1 FGAQILQLR
10 QDLET
15 LKAQSTAVSV
25 EASLAQVRQLASA
38 PTRFRDPSAILAAIQ
53 KLADDA
59 RTTGHEKA
67 AEYDEAILR
76 QSRPLL
82 YNTQFGDIIIR
93 LIGSKE
99 ESRIAT
105 TIAKM
110 TKASPATAASSFMHP
125 YPRPQRGRGGFDPPA
140 KRQKLDFVQL
150 AQQPVKTSEIK
161 WCNSQGEPIDTVGPG
176 PDPTVV
182 SQAKVLASPRA
193 TFFRDPAHFIPGE
206 LHRQADRWKFI
217 PNADPEIISLVLNKV
232 DAWNFIVHFKGRFG
246 NQAYDAPYPPHKIFP
261 NNQSC
266 LEFEEFITNTI
277 LERLANGS
285 LSFWGLV
292 GDVEPPHLVMPIT
305 VEPTKPRMCHDE
317 RFLNLWIKF
326 GNHVGRN
333 NFVPQTPT
341 GSPTYVFPAFL
352 KEAIRTHISGSLRA
366 FQDPEGPGDLPFTL
380 DYLSDIPR
388 YVEANHF
395 QTVCDDKSGYDHVSL
410 TRNCQTLFG
419 LSWKGCYFCYRTL
432 PFGWKASAYIYHSI
446 GLIATSHIRS
456 LGVPC
461 SQYIDDRHIG
471 QLITS
476 PACQWSNYEKA
487 EAACYIATTTLT
499 SLGYTLAL
507 SKSSLAPNQV
517 VKFLGYLCDSRRCA
531 FILPEV
537 KKEKFRALR
546 EKILSHEEIDVKS
559 LQRFAGKTT
568 SFSIAVPAARLYTRT
583 CYPAIG
589 ISSKTPT
596 RPVKVMGELW
606 KEILHWRFLDAW
618 KGHLPW
624 FEERHRVVRSFTDAS
639 NSGWGAKLSLE
650 PGSSQYLRDYWCDE
664 DRPKPIV
671 IREAL
676 ALRNALAAMG
686 ESLQHSRVDGHVD
699 SLPLVQSWKNQ
710 GGKSKDLTAVI
721 RSIYEIALRFNIAL
735 SLWYVPSSENLADPP
750 SRVLSAN
757 DCMLA
762 ATAWNQIEA
771 RWGPHTLDLMALD
784 SNAQRECDGHPL
796 PHYTPWPTE
805 SSAGINVFAQS
816 IPPEHNVYVFP
827 PLGVNGPN
835 FTFPRPFNPQDDH
848 YCTACSAMPFL
859 VANGVKTG
867 LRLSSPWRK

>member
-1 FGAQILQLR
+1 MAEQEQQPAPVVVLPN
-10 QDLET
+10 E
-15 LKAQSTAVSV
+15 AVPQPPQEAVDAVENIPNV
-25 EASLAQVRQLASA
+25 EAANNNQ
-38 PTRFRDPSAILAAIQ
+38 
-53 KLADDA
+53 
-59 RTTGHEKA
+59 
-67 AEYDEAILR
+67 
-76 QSRPLL
+76 
-82 YNTQFGDIIIR
+82 N
-93 LIGSKE
+93 
-99 ESRIAT
+99 
-105 TIAKM
+105 
-110 TKASPATAASSFMHP
+110 
-125 YPRPQRGRGGFDPPA
+125 DPPA

-150 AQQPVKTSEIK
+150 AQQPVKTSEVK

-217 PNADPEIISLVLNKV
+217 PIADPEIISLVLNKV

-277 LERLANGS
+277 LERLVNSS

-317 RFLNLWIKF
+317 RFLNLWIK
-326 GNHVGRN
+326 
-333 NFVPQTPT
+333 
-341 GSPTYVFPAFL
+341 
-352 KEAIRTHISGSLRA
+352 
-366 FQDPEGPGDLPFTL
+366 DLPFTL

-583 CYPAIG
+583 CYRAIG

-596 RPVKVMGELW
+596 WPVKVVGELR

-664 DRPKPIV
+664 DRAKPIV

-735 SLWYVPSSENLADPP
+735 SLWSAEFTVANLTSFCPEIHLQVDDLAVDSSSAPSCMRTRNLNKYVYYTASWEDALHSFKNGQYVKMLDFFMCLKNIQSFLTACTQYFNISEEDLFDA
-750 SRVLSAN
+750 
-757 DCMLA
+757 
-762 ATAWNQIEA
+762 IELYDVSDFA
-771 RWGPHTLDLMALD
+771 KVVHTLSKLSHTPKAVRRGVEPFAPNSPVNTSTYEDEDIYSNLEEIALSRDITEEENPYDVVNIEEDDKIYEDLLSVQYLPVCPVVSINLIKAL
-784 SNAQRECDGHPL
+784 R
-796 PHYTPWPTE
+796 
-805 SSAGINVFAQS
+805 I
-816 IPPEHNVYVFP
+816 
-827 PLGVNGPN
+827 
-835 FTFPRPFNPQDDH
+835 
-848 YCTACSAMPFL
+848 
-859 VANGVKTG
+859 
-867 LRLSSPWRK
+867 